1 MRFLHAIEIFLKYRL
16 CHISCIIMIM
26 VICTDALLE
35 QEYWETLYIRN
46 MLLAIGKSSMFFFK
60 VGKANGLTMLLDAE
74 TFDYMYQVK

>member
-1 MRFLHAIEIFLKYRL
+1 
-16 CHISCIIMIM
+16 M

-74 TFDYMYQVK
+74 TFDYMYQVKWLSGRNEEWMLKTSASIEAY

>member
-1 MRFLHAIEIFLKYRL
+1 
-16 CHISCIIMIM
+16 M

-74 TFDYMYQVK
+74 TFDYMYQVKWLSGRNEEWLLKTSASIEAY